1 MNDSHPTGFQQQALS
16 LATQQEPPQWLSQ
29 LRFAGAEQW
38 LQASWPGRRTELWK
52 YTPLQSLQKG
62 EFVHA
67 RGSLHALP
75 DAMLLDIDAIRVV
88 FVNGVFDAAS
98 STLGQESVVQFSLAG
113 PQQRAVIEQHLGSIA
128 NTSRHLFASLSNALV
143 NDGVLVHV
151 PRGASLHKPVYI
163 VHVSVP
169 EEDALIVNQRLLV
182 VVEENA
188 QLELIEHFASDAQ
201 EQNSFVNSLT
211 EIHCA
216 ANAAVQHYRINLE
229 QQQLI
234 HIGGVHVDL
243 WRDARYAGFTLAE
256 GSQLK
261 RLDYQITHQ
270 GAGAQANLNG
280 VYLPRHSQLLDYHTN
295 VEHKAPHCTTSE
307 VFRGIVADDARAVFN
322 GRIHIHP
329 HAQKTLA
336 ELNNRTLL
344 TSDRA
349 EIDTK
354 PELEIYAD
362 DVKCAHGATV
372 SQIDPTAQFYLQ
384 SRGLSYEQARTM
396 LSFGFINE
404 LLQDIAQPAVR
415 DYLHSHLNRVFAESA
430 AESAS
435 VVPSAAVTAS

>member
-1 MNDSHPTGFQQQALS
+1 MNDTHSTGFQQQALHV
-16 LATQQEPPQWLSQ
+16 ATHQELPQWLAA

-62 EFVHA
+62 SFV
-67 RGSLHALP
+67 RVSGSLHPLP
-75 DAMLLDIDAIRVV
+75 GDVLLDIDATRVV
-88 FVNGVFDAAS
+88 FVNGVFDAVA
-98 STLGQESVVQFSLAG
+98 STLTQEGVVQFSAAS
-113 PQQRAVIEQHLGSIA
+113 QDQRAVIEKHLGGIA

-143 NDGVLVHV
+143 NDGILVHV
-151 PRGASLHKPVYI
+151 PRGTALHKPVYI

-169 EEDALIVNQRLLV
+169 EVEALIVNQRLLV
-182 VVEENA
+182 VVEENG

-201 EQNSFVNSLT
+201 VQNSFVNSLT
-211 EIHCA
+211 EIHCG

-270 GAGAQANLNG
+270 GAGAQAVLNG

-307 VFRGIVADDARAVFN
+307 VFRGIVADEARAVFN

-372 SQIDPTAQFYLQ
+372 SQIDPSAQFYLQ
-384 SRGLSYEQARTM
+384 SRGLSYHQARTM

-404 LLQDIAQPAVR
+404 LLQEIKQPAVR
-415 DYLHSHLNRVFAESA
+415 EYLHSHLSRVFAESA
-430 AESAS
+430 AESPAIAAS
-435 VVPSAAVTAS
+435 TP